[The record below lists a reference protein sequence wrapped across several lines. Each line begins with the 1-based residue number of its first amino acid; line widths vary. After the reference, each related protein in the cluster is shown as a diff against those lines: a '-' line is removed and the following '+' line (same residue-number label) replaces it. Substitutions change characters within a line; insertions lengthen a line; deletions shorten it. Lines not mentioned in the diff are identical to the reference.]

1 VRTKS
6 PEAAVITANPRT
18 RTTPLAHALVPVP
31 HRGVRTLVQLVLGV
45 AFLTLLAQVRFE
57 IGQVPITGQ
66 TLGVLLLAAA
76 GGLRLGVATVAA
88 YLAVGLAG
96 LPVFSG
102 GGGGLATLSGLTGG
116 YLVGFLAAAALVGA
130 WTDRAGTRDARTVV
144 AAMLTGTVVIY
155 TFGVTW
161 LARFAPDLATAF
173 EWGVWPFVIG
183 DLLKVLV
190 AAALLPL
197 VTRLAVRR

>member
-1 VRTKS
+1 MRATS
-6 PEAAVITANPRT
+6 EAPVTTANPRP
-18 RTTPLAHALVPVP
+18 RHVPLAHALVPVP
-31 HRGVRTLVQLVLGV
+31 HRGLRTAVQVVVGVVLL
-45 AFLTLLAQVRFE
+45 ALLAQLRFE
-57 IGQVPITGQ
+57 LGPVPITGQ

-88 YLAVGLAG
+88 YLAVGIAG
-96 LPVFSG
+96 APVFSG
-102 GGGGLATLSGLTGG
+102 GVGGLGTLGGATAG
-116 YLVGFLAAAALVGA
+116 YLVGFLVAAAGVGA

-144 AAMLTGTVVIY
+144 AAMLTGTVTIY
-155 TFGVTW
+155 AFGVTW

-183 DLLKVLV
+183 DVLKVAL

-197 VTRLAVRR
+197 ATRWSARR